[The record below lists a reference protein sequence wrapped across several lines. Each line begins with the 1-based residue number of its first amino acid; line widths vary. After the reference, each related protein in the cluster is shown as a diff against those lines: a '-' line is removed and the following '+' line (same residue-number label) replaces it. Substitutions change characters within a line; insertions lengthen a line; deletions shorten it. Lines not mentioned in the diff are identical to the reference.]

1 MNNQNQNRKAWA
13 ALVSDETHQPIGRRP
28 FRSYTSHKWVK
39 YCSIW
44 SQMKLASHIFQNMA
58 KLLLFKLFLNCF
70 FLLHFQIIL
79 HCILDC
85 HWQLFM
91 KQEIASHSPAPASVL
106 KARATQGWFYEWNN
120 YSLILSLLATFL
132 PLLALITMKH
142 FATTYQAVNTADLG
156 KVGCALPQQRT
167 SGQLPKEANEFSS
180 STVWEG
186 WGWF

>member
-1 MNNQNQNRKAWA
+1 MIWNVQNGRGRKKKN
-13 ALVSDETHQPIGRRP
+13 LSSTRVHTCLLDHL
-28 FRSYTSHKWVK
+28 
-39 YCSIW
+39 CC
-44 SQMKLASHIFQNMA
+44 HINIVH
-58 KLLLFKLFLNCF
+58 KLLLYKLFLNCF

-106 KARATQGWFYEWNN
+106 KAKAKQGWFYEWNN